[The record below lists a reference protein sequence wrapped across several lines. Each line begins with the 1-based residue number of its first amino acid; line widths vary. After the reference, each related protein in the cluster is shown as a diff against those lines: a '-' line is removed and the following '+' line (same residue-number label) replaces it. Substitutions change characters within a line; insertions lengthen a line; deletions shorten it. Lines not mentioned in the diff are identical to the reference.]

1 VCWREAICAI
11 IPKPNKIDYKTPKVY
26 RPIALLN
33 CLGKII
39 EKILANRLSYYAEK
53 HSLLHEEQMGG
64 RKQRSAV
71 DTALRLTHE
80 IQKARSKGYVSL
92 CLMLDVKGAFDN
104 VSKERLLNTMK
115 NLGVLRNI
123 IDWTESFT
131 TNRRVVL
138 SFDNERDDMKPIDT
152 GIPQGSPISPIL
164 FLLYLRPLF
173 DNVKRQYSLIL
184 CLSYIDNVLILV
196 LNKKTAQNTRML
208 EDIVYTAFR

>member
-1 VCWREAICAI
+1 
-11 IPKPNKIDYKTPKVY
+11 
-26 RPIALLN
+26 
-33 CLGKII
+33 
-39 EKILANRLSYYAEK
+39 
-53 HSLLHEEQMGG
+53 
-64 RKQRSAV
+64 
-71 DTALRLTHE
+71 
-80 IQKARSKGYVSL
+80 KGYVSS

-115 NLGVLRNI
+115 NLDVPRNI

-173 DNVKRQYSLIL
+173 DNVKRQYSSTL
-184 CLSYIDNVLILV
+184 CLSYIDDISIL
-196 LNKKTAQNTRML
+196 
-208 EDIVYTAFR
+208 